1 MKMREFNT
9 FGPVNPQYHY
19 HVNRV
24 EVKAALREKVE
35 KGRYMTLNAAR
46 QTGKTTLFRELIEE
60 LEATGDYFGILLDFE
75 QLADF
80 GKEDFYEQLGD
91 RLTRWQ
97 GHYYPNAPAVGTLR
111 HQGDFVHWLRTTVV
125 AMGQRGVLIIDEFD
139 AIAIELVKAL
149 LAQFRAM
156 YLERYSYPDVIHSI
170 LLVGVRNIP
179 ALLAGTQSPFNVA
192 DHFTV
197 PYFSQAEI
205 NDLFQ
210 QYTAETGQPFASEA
224 IDMIY
229 RETEGQPFLVNR
241 LGQLLTR
248 ELALERQQT
257 ISATDVESALVKLIN
272 ENNTHFYSIRSKA
285 ALHRAELIP
294 ALFNPTRYYD
304 FQDEV
309 TQELLMYGVLR
320 VVTDENGLDYARIA
334 NPIYRKMLVKA
345 FAPSHTLIRQA
356 LNGSV
361 QNRFVV
367 DGVLHFDAL
376 LDAFKAFMEEQ
387 GVRLLKSEISQRP
400 LEISGQYLLL
410 SYLTAALQ
418 SIGGYVTI
426 ESLASAGEMDILA
439 FYRNQRFLVET
450 KVWYGQAKFD
460 QGKTQLVDYLQ
471 ATGLPKGWLVVFDE
485 KLAENPLLLKGPAIF
500 ETTLA
505 EKTLRVYLV
514 GIAV

>member
-1 MKMREFNT
+1 MREFNT

-24 EVKAALREKVE
+24 AVKAALREKVE

-80 GKEDFYEQLGD
+80 TKEGFYEQLSIH
-91 RLTRWQ
+91 LARWQ
-97 GHYYPNAPAVGTLR
+97 SRYYPNAPEPGIMR
-111 HQGDFVHWLRTTVV
+111 HQGDFIGWLRAASLTLGRRV
-125 AMGQRGVLIIDEFD
+125 VLIIDEFD
-139 AIAIELVKAL
+139 AIPMETVKAL
-149 LAQFRAM
+149 LSQFRAM
-156 YLERYSYPDVIHSI
+156 YLERYDYTDVIHSI
-170 LLVGVRNIP
+170 ILVGVRNIP
-179 ALLAGTQSPFNVA
+179 ALLAGTQSPFNIA

-197 PYFSQAEI
+197 PYFTAAEI
-205 NDLFQ
+205 TELLTQHTVD
-210 QYTAETGQPFASEA
+210 TGQLFAAAA
-224 IDMIY
+224 ITTIY

-248 ELALERQQT
+248 E
-257 ISATDVESALVKLIN
+257 IATDQSAPITTTHVEYALVKLIN

-285 ALHRAELIP
+285 AFHRAELLS

-304 FQDEV
+304 FQDDI

-320 VVTDENGLDYARIA
+320 VVTDEHGLDYARIA

-345 FAPSHTLIRQA
+345 FAPSHALIRQA

-361 QNRFVV
+361 QNRYVI
-367 DGVLHFDAL
+367 DGILHFDAL
-376 LDAFKAFMEEQ
+376 MDAFKAFMEEH
-387 GVRLLKSEISQRP
+387 GVRLLKSEATLRP

-426 ESLASAGEMDILA
+426 EALSSAGEMDILA
-439 FYRNQRFLVET
+439 FYRNQRFIVET
-450 KVWYGQAKFD
+450 KVWYGQARFE
-460 QGKTQLVDYLQ
+460 QGKAQVVAYLQ
-471 ATGLPKGWLVVFDE
+471 ASDLPKGWLVVFDE
-485 KLAENPLLLKGPAIF
+485 KLSDNPLLSSGPAIF
-500 ETTLA
+500 ETTA
-505 EKTLRVYLV
+505 ADKVVRVYLV

>member
-1 MKMREFNT
+1 MREFNT
-9 FGPVNPQYHY
+9 FGPVHPHYHY

-24 EVKAALREKVE
+24 AVKAALREKVE

-80 GKEDFYEQLGD
+80 SGERFYE
-91 RLTRWQ
+91 RLSQALSRWQ
-97 GHYYPNAPAVGTLR
+97 QSEKSVAPEPQLMR
-111 HQGDFVHWLRTTVV
+111 DQGDFIDWLRATVLAV
-125 AMGQRGVLIIDEFD
+125 GRRGVLIIDEFD
-139 AIAIELVKAL
+139 AIGVELVKAL

-156 YLERYSYPDVIHSI
+156 YLERYDYPDVIHSI
-170 LLVGVRNIP
+170 LLVGVRNLP
-179 ALLAGTQSPFNVA
+179 ALLAGTQSPFNIA

-197 PYFSQAEI
+197 PYFTEAEAA
-205 NDLFQ
+205 DLLHQ
-210 QYTAETGQPFASEA
+210 HTAETGQLFAPEA
-224 IDMIY
+224 LESIY

-248 ELALERQQT
+248 EVVTDRSQT
-257 ISATDVESALVKLIN
+257 ITAAHVEYALVRLIN

-285 ALHRAELIP
+285 ALHRTELIS

-320 VVTDENGLDYARIA
+320 VVTDEQGLDYARIA

-367 DGVLHFDAL
+367 NGVLHFDAL
-376 LDAFKAFMEEQ
+376 LDTFKAFMEEQ
-387 GVRLLKSEISQRP
+387 GVRLLKSEISHRP

-418 SIGGYVTI
+418 SVGGYVTI
-426 ESLASAGEMDILA
+426 ESLSSAGEMDILA
-439 FYRNQRFLVET
+439 FYRDQRFIVET

-460 QGKTQLVDYLQ
+460 QGKAQLVDYLQ

-485 KLAENPLLLKGPAIF
+485 KLAENPLLTTGPAIF
-500 ETTLA
+500 ETTVA
-505 EKTLRVYLV
+505 SKVLRVYLV

>member
-1 MKMREFNT
+1 
-9 FGPVNPQYHY
+9 
-19 HVNRV
+19 
-24 EVKAALREKVE
+24 
-35 KGRYMTLNAAR
+35 
-46 QTGKTTLFRELIEE
+46 
-60 LEATGDYFGILLDFE
+60 
-75 QLADF
+75 
-80 GKEDFYEQLGD
+80 
-91 RLTRWQ
+91 
-97 GHYYPNAPAVGTLR
+97 
-111 HQGDFVHWLRTTVV
+111 
-125 AMGQRGVLIIDEFD
+125 
-139 AIAIELVKAL
+139 
-149 LAQFRAM
+149 
-156 YLERYSYPDVIHSI
+156 LERYTYPDVIHSI
-170 LLVGVRNIP
+170 LLVGVRNLP

-192 DHFTV
+192 DHFTI
-197 PYFSQAEI
+197 PYFTTAEI
-205 NDLFQ
+205 ANLLQ
-210 QYTAETGQPFASEA
+210 QHTAETGQAFALAA
-224 IDMIY
+224 IDAIA

-248 ELALERQQT
+248 EIVTDRQQPIT
-257 ISATDVESALVKLIN
+257 LAQVEYALVKLIN

-285 ALHRAELIP
+285 ALHRSELIT

-320 VVTDENGLDYARIA
+320 VVTDEQGLDYARIA

-345 FAPSHTLIRQA
+345 FAPSHTLVRQA

-367 DGVLHFDAL
+367 DGALHFDAL

-418 SIGGYVTI
+418 SVGGYVTI
-426 ESLASAGEMDILA
+426 ESLSSAGEMDILA
-439 FYRNQRFLVET
+439 IYRNQRFIVET
-450 KVWYGQAKFD
+450 KVWYGQARFD
-460 QGKTQLVDYLQ
+460 QGKAQLVDYLQ

-485 KLAENPLLLKGPAIF
+485 KLAENPLLSTGPAIF
-500 ETTLA
+500 EISEA
-505 EKTLRVYLV
+505 DKTLRIYLV

>member
-1 MKMREFNT
+1 MREFNE
-9 FGPVNPQYHY
+9 FGLVNPREHY
-19 HVNRV
+19 HANRV
-24 EVKAALREKVE
+24 GIKAVLHEKVE
-35 KGRYMTLNAAR
+35 KGHYLFLTGAR
-46 QTGKTTLFRELIEE
+46 QTGKTTLCHELIEE
-60 LEATGDYFGILLDFE
+60 LEGTGEYFGILLDFQ

-80 GKEDFYEQLGD
+80 PNDRFYERLGQA
-91 RLTRWQ
+91 LCRWQ
-97 GHYYPNAPAVGTLR
+97 SYRCPSAPQPDIMR
-111 HQGDFVHWLRTTVV
+111 HQVDFVRWLRATVL
-125 AMGQRGVLIIDEFD
+125 AMGRRGILIIDEFD
-139 AIAIELVKAL
+139 AISVELVKAL
-149 LAQFRAM
+149 LSQFRAM
-156 YLERYSYPDVIHSI
+156 YLERYEYVDVIHSI

-197 PYFSQAEI
+197 PYFTAAEI
-205 NDLFQ
+205 ADLLQ
-210 QYTAETGQPFASEA
+210 QHTAETGQAFAAAA
-224 IDMIY
+224 IAMIY

-248 ELALERQQT
+248 EIVVDRSQPIT
-257 ISATDVESALVKLIN
+257 GIDVESALVKLIN

-285 ALHRAELIP
+285 TIHRAELIP
-294 ALFNPTRYYD
+294 ALFEPTRYYD

-320 VVTDENGLDYARIA
+320 VVTDENGLDYARVA
-334 NPIYRKMLVKA
+334 NPIYRKMLIKA

-367 DGVLHFDAL
+367 NGALHFDAL

-387 GVRLLKSEISQRP
+387 GVRLLKSEITSRP

-418 SIGGYVTI
+418 SVGGFVTI
-426 ESLASAGEMDILA
+426 ESLSSAGEMDILA

-450 KVWYGQAKFD
+450 KVWYGEARFD
-460 QGKTQLVDYLQ
+460 QGKAQLMDYLQ

-485 KLAENPLLLKGPAIF
+485 KSADNPLLAQGPAIF
-500 ETTLA
+500 EVTEADKVLQ
-505 EKTLRVYLV
+505 VYLV

>member
-1 MKMREFNT
+1 MREFNT
-9 FGPVNPQYHY
+9 FGPINPEYHY

-80 GKEDFYEQLGD
+80 RGERFYERLGQAVS
-91 RLTRWQ
+91 RWQ
-97 GHYYPNAPAVGTLR
+97 QSERPTIPVPPPMR
-111 HQGDFVHWLRTTVV
+111 DQGDFVDWLRSVV
-125 AMGQRGVLIIDEFD
+125 LALGKRGILIIDEFD
-139 AIAIELVKAL
+139 AISVELVKAL
-149 LAQFRAM
+149 LSQFRAM
-156 YLERYSYPDVIHSI
+156 YLERYTYPDVIHSM

-197 PYFSQAEI
+197 PYFTAAEI
-205 NDLFQ
+205 ADLLQ
-210 QYTAETGQPFASEA
+210 QHTAETAQAFAAAA
-224 IDMIY
+224 IAMIY

-248 ELALERQQT
+248 EIVVDRSQPIT
-257 ISATDVESALVKLIN
+257 GIDVESALVKLIN

-285 ALHRAELIP
+285 TIHRAELIP
-294 ALFNPTRYYD
+294 ALFEPTRYYD

-320 VVTDENGLDYARIA
+320 VVTDENGLDYARVA
-334 NPIYRKMLVKA
+334 NPIYRKMLIKA

-367 DGVLHFDAL
+367 NGALHFDAL

-387 GVRLLKSEISQRP
+387 GVRLLKSEITSRP

-418 SIGGYVTI
+418 SVGGFVTI
-426 ESLASAGEMDILA
+426 ESLSSAGEMDILA
-439 FYRNQRFLVET
+439 FYRNQRFIVET
-450 KVWYGQAKFD
+450 KVWYGEARFD
-460 QGKTQLVDYLQ
+460 QGKAQLVDYLQ

-485 KLAENPLLLKGPAIF
+485 KLADNPLLAQGPAIF
-500 ETTLA
+500 ETIEA
-505 EKTLRVYLV
+505 DKVLRVYLV